1 MNGQAVSKFRS
12 GGPGFKPRP
21 LPCFLRQGI
30 LLHFISLY
38 TSVQVGTNT
47 ILGGG
52 GGQPSDG
59 LASHT
64 GGSSNNPRHAS
75 C

>member
-1 MNGQAVSKFRS
+1 MSDQAVSKFRS

-38 TSVQVGTNT
+38 TSVQAGTNT

-52 GGQPSDG
+52 GGG
-59 LASHT
+59 E
-64 GGSSNNPRHAS
+64 GGGNPVMD
-75 C
+75 

>member
-1 MNGQAVSKFRS
+1 MSGQAVSKFRS

-52 GGQPSDG
+52 GQPSDG

>member
-1 MNGQAVSKFRS
+1 MSDQAVSKFRS

-38 TSVQVGTNT
+38 TSVQAGTNT

-52 GGQPSDG
+52 EGGR
-59 LASHT
+59 
-64 GGSSNNPRHAS
+64 GGGNPVMD
-75 C
+75 